1 MITNL
6 SSISNEEVNSVRD
19 IVMNE
24 KKHLEKDLDFRA
36 CDHLHSI
43 AYQASSLALT
53 RQGTFENLK
62 NLSAADLQK
71 VAKQYYG
78 SVNMTIGAAGN
89 FQAQS
94 FISSLE
100 KNFQVPKGEAALN
113 KPNIVFGSAVHER
126 DDRTDDAHITIGYAG
141 IARGSSDYYT
151 LQAIR
156 HMVGDYS
163 KYNGGSNN
171 HSQNLAELVAT
182 EKVVDSYHTFNHSYA
197 DTGLFGVSLRT
208 HGKNLDDAVCYTVS
222 EFTRIANSSR
232 PSEISRAKN
241 ALRNEVLFER
251 DGIDSLSKVLARNA
265 FYGTEIRSFSH
276 IIDKINQ
283 ITPDS
288 LRELAQ
294 NHFMDAEP
302 VIVGIGSTRKLP
314 DYNQIRGWT
323 HWWRM

>member
-1 MITNL
+1 M
-6 SSISNEEVNSVRD
+6 
-19 IVMNE
+19 
-24 KKHLEKDLDFRA
+24 
-36 CDHLHSI
+36 
-43 AYQASSLALT
+43 
-53 RQGTFENLK
+53 G
-62 NLSAADLQK
+62 
-71 VAKQYYG
+71 
-78 SVNMTIGAAGN
+78 
-89 FQAQS
+89 
-94 FISSLE
+94 
-100 KNFQVPKGEAALN
+100 
-113 KPNIVFGSAVHER
+113 
-126 DDRTDDAHITIGYAG
+126 HITIGYAG

-241 ALRNEVLFER
+241 ALR
-251 DGIDSLSKVLARNA
+251 KVLARNA

-314 DYNQIRGWT
+314 DYNQIRGW
-323 HWWRM
+323 